1 MLFYYGIIIK
11 VSYMKKKKLD
21 IIYEDK
27 KIIVVNKP
35 SGLLTVSSTNEK
47 ERTLYHEV
55 SSYLK
60 KSNPKAKVFIIH
72 RLDKDTS
79 GIVMFAKD
87 KETKYLYQ
95 NNWDN
100 LVKERCYIAV
110 VNGVL
115 ETKKGKVTSYLKET
129 KTLLVY
135 SSNDKKSGKLA
146 ITNYS
151 VIKENKRYSL
161 LDIEIKTGRK
171 NQIRVHMKDINHPIV
186 GDKKYGNKRSFTNR
200 LMLHAYKLVIIN
212 PKSKKKMEFISKT
225 PKLFED
231 MFKEVK

>member
-1 MLFYYGIIIK
+1 
-11 VSYMKKKKLD
+11 MKKKKLD

-35 SGLLTVSSTNEK
+35 SGLLTVSSANEK

-100 LVKERCYIAV
+100 
-110 VNGVL
+110 
-115 ETKKGKVTSYLKET
+115 
-129 KTLLVY
+129 
-135 SSNDKKSGKLA
+135 
-146 ITNYS
+146 
-151 VIKENKRYSL
+151 
-161 LDIEIKTGRK
+161 
-171 NQIRVHMKDINHPIV
+171 
-186 GDKKYGNKRSFTNR
+186 
-200 LMLHAYKLVIIN
+200 
-212 PKSKKKMEFISKT
+212 
-225 PKLFED
+225 
-231 MFKEVK
+231 